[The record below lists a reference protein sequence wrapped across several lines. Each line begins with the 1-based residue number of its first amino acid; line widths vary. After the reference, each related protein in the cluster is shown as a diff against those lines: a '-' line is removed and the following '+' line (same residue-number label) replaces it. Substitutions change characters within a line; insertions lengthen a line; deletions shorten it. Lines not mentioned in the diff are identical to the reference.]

1 MLIKMNDEL
10 YSSYSVEKARK
21 VSLLIMNLFNLKA
34 MSTSEILLVNSIVQQ
49 VVIYLGL
56 FLFITGLIGGILN
69 LIVFLSLRTFRESSC
84 AFYLTIMSIVNTF
97 HLFTGLFTFIMI
109 NGFNINWLN
118 MSLFYCKFRQFYVQ
132 LCILMSL
139 TCICSAVIDQFLAT
153 CAHPRWHQWNN
164 IKFARYILT
173 GSVIIWMLHGIPF
186 LIYYNQIPSSITG
199 ISTCIITNNV
209 FQKYYTIVYGCV
221 IVTSLHLIIMI
232 LFGILGYRNVRQ
244 LAYRTVPL
252 VRRELDKQLT
262 KMVLIQAFCEVLSVT
277 PMFIIN
283 VLTSAPSITNDP
295 TTQTLL
301 RFIINLTTIWYYFRF
316 VVCLNIFV
324 VH

>member
-1 MLIKMNDEL
+1 MNDEL
-10 YSSYSVEKARK
+10 YSSYSVEKTRK

-84 AFYLTIMSIVNTF
+84 EFYLTIMSIVNTF

-139 TCICSAVIDQFLAT
+139 TCICLAVIDQFLAT

-199 ISTCIITNNV
+199 TSTCLITNNV

-221 IVTSLHLIIMI
+221 LVTSLHLIIMI

-262 KMVLIQAFCEVLSVT
+262 KMVLIQAFFEVLFVT
-277 PMFIIN
+277 PMFIVN
-283 VLTSAPSITNDP
+283 ALTSSPSISNDP

-301 RFIINLTTIWYYFRF
+301 RLIINLTTIWYYFRF
-316 VVCLNIFV
+316 VVCINIFV